1 MKLVKEAGEK
11 VIGQFHDE
19 VIVETDDADRTTK
32 VLLEC
37 KDKLNTIIQLNVPLD
52 VDYAVGNSYKD
63 IH

>member
-1 MKLVKEAGEK
+1 MLVKAAGEK

-19 VIVETDDADRTTK
+19 VIIATDDKNRTER

-37 KDKLNTIIQLNVPLD
+37 KGKLNNKMKLNVPLD
-52 VDYAVGNSYKD
+52 VDYASGNNYSE